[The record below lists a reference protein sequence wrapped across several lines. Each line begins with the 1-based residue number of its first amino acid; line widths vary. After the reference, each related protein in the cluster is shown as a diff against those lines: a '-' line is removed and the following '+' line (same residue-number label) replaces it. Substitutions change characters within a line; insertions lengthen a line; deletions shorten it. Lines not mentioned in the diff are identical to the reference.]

1 MKDPELV
8 PTITVRLFAR
18 LREQAGWGER
28 SLPLEEGVVS
38 ATEIWEQL
46 GLGPSPLPA
55 TLRVAINQ
63 QFATAHE
70 RLRPG
75 DELAFLPPISGG

>member
-1 MKDPELV
+1 MTAPELA
-8 PTITVRLFAR
+8 PTITVRLFAQ

-38 ATEIWEQL
+38 AAEIWERL

-63 QFATAHE
+63 QFATAQAP
-70 RLRPG
+70 LRPG

>member
-1 MKDPELV
+1 MTAPEAT

-28 SLPLEEGVVS
+28 TVPLGEGVVS
-38 ATEIWEQL
+38 AAEIWERL

-55 TLRVAINQ
+55 PLRVAINQ
-63 QFATAHE
+63 QFAAADA
-70 RLRPG
+70 RLRAG